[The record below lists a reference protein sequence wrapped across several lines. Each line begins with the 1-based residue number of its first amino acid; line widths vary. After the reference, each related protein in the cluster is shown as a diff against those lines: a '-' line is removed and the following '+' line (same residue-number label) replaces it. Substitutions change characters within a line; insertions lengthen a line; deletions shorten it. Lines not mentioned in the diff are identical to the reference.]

1 MIKVSAVS
9 KAEELNQP
17 KDTQEAKVVWEKFLK
32 LLEDSLKPSE
42 ITTWFSVIEPISFD
56 NNILTISV
64 PSKDYYGIIEKRYN
78 KQISAVIGSGL
89 LGENGKLV
97 YKVAQ
102 LELFVTPP
110 DNSPTTE
117 NENATSKKNIKPIE
131 ITPEKIYSDSEIFS
145 SPNLYSK
152 NTFDNFVRSESNE
165 LAVAAAWA
173 ITNNLGK
180 IYNPLF
186 IYGGVGLGKTHLI
199 QAIGNEI
206 RKKYPEKK
214 VYYTTA
220 PDFTKQFTDSIANS
234 RISDYSSNLF
244 GTKKLDTFYRNLDVL
259 IIDDV
264 QNLSGKEKTQD
275 FMYQIFNSLFNEK
288 KHVIFSSDK
297 PINQIKGIEDRLI
310 SRFQWGMTADIQP
323 PNWEMRVAIVKKKF
337 KDADIEISDEIAHF
351 TATNI
356 KESIRTIEGC
366 VIGMIA
372 ESALVYEGEITLDI
386 AEKVITRVVGNPG
399 RVRNISVDLIIQS
412 VSDFYRISESLILSK
427 KRTKNVVNARQIAMY
442 LSKEMTD
449 LTLELIGLNFG
460 GKDHATVL
468 YAYNNV
474 SKRIAKDKEF
484 MKTINSIKEK
494 IKNN

>member
-1 MIKVSAVS
+1 M
-9 KAEELNQP
+9 
-17 KDTQEAKVVWEKFLK
+17 
-32 LLEDSLKPSE
+32 
-42 ITTWFSVIEPISFD
+42 
-56 NNILTISV
+56 
-64 PSKDYYGIIEKRYN
+64 
-78 KQISAVIGSGL
+78 
-89 LGENGKLV
+89 
-97 YKVAQ
+97 
-102 LELFVTPP
+102 
-110 DNSPTTE
+110 
-117 NENATSKKNIKPIE
+117 
-131 ITPEKIYSDSEIFS
+131 
-145 SPNLYSK
+145 
-152 NTFDNFVRSESNE
+152 
-165 LAVAAAWA
+165 
-173 ITNNLGK
+173 
-180 IYNPLF
+180 
-186 IYGGVGLGKTHLI
+186 
-199 QAIGNEI
+199 
-206 RKKYPEKK
+206 
-214 VYYTTA
+214 
-220 PDFTKQFTDSIANS
+220 
-234 RISDYSSNLF
+234 
-244 GTKKLDTFYRNLDVL
+244 L